1 MPPETEQ
8 LSQRV
13 KRRGETGRRGFWSL
27 RSTLFDING
36 IVLLAATG
44 GLVAAFS
51 LLSPFFLTATN
62 LRVLVETMSILA
74 ILAMGQLLLLIAG
87 EIDVSFPSVLELAAV
102 AAALASGGGAPL
114 IVAVA
119 LLAALA
125 VGLLNAF
132 FATRV
137 GIPSFLVTLASL
149 VGIEG
154 VVLLISNYRAVLFIN
169 ELVPQIFYGRWLAGV
184 SAAVFWMALA
194 VAFCGFLLRYT
205 RFGRWVFATGG
216 NERAARLMGIPTRRV
231 KFLLFIV
238 MSVLAAIAGLI
249 AAGQALSGRP
259 QMGEAY
265 LMPVIAAPILAGAL
279 MTGGRGS
286 VLRTVLG
293 ALVLTII
300 INGVNL
306 LGLEPAYQ
314 NIFMGAI
321 LIGALSIRSLRKG

>member
-1 MPPETEQ
+1 MPPEEVRTG
-8 LSQRV
+8 
-13 KRRGETGRRGFWSL
+13 KGGRRAFWSL
-27 RSTLFDING
+27 GSTLFDING

-44 GLVAAFS
+44 GLVIAFS

-62 LRVLVETMSILA
+62 VRVLVETMAILV

-87 EIDVSFPSVLELAAV
+87 EIDISFTSVLELAAV
-102 AAALASGGGAPL
+102 TAALASGAGAPL
-114 IVAVA
+114 IIAAA

-132 FATRV
+132 FTTRM
-137 GIPSFLVTLASL
+137 GIPSFLVTLATL

-169 ELVPQIFYGRWLAGV
+169 EAVPAIFYGRWLFGV
-184 SAAVFWMALA
+184 SAAVFWMLLA
-194 VAFCGFLLRYT
+194 VAACGFLLRYT

-216 NERAARLMGIPTRRV
+216 NERAARLMGIPTRSV
-231 KFLLFIV
+231 KFSLFV
-238 MSVLAAIAGLI
+238 FMSLMAALAGLI
-249 AAGQALSGRP
+249 ASGQALGGRP

-286 VLRTVLG
+286 VVRTVLG

-314 NIFMGAI
+314 NIFMGVI
-321 LIGALSIRSLRKG
+321 LIGALSIRSLQKGP